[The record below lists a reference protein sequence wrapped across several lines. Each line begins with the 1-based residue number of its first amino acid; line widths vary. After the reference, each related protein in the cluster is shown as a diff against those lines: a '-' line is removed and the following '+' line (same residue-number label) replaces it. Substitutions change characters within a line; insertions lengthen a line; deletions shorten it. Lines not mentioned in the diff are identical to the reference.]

1 MVEIKKIMQEAP
13 DQANID
19 KVKESQRRER
29 EINIQ
34 KNSYWLNSLAVYY
47 REGRELS
54 DFMKFNELIEG
65 FTAADAQAAA
75 AKYFDLDHMVQVTL
89 NPED

>member
-1 MVEIKKIMQEAP
+1 MKAAP
-13 DQANID
+13 DQVNVD
-19 KVKESQRRER
+19 EVKEAQRRER

-65 FTAADAQAAA
+65 FSGEAAQAAA
-75 AKYFDLDHMVQVTL
+75 ARYFNLENMIQVTL
-89 NPED
+89 DPED